1 MVQQRIANLVLPM
14 DALRTFCQRWGI
26 RELALFGSVLRDDFD
41 AASDVDVLVQF
52 DDEVRRSLF
61 DLVTMTDELEA
72 LFGRKVDL
80 LTRKGV
86 EESPNYIRRKA
97 ILDSAQVIYAA

>member
-1 MVQQRIANLVLPM
+1 MVQPRIANLVLPT
-14 DALRTFCQRWGI
+14 DALRVFCQRWGI

-52 DDEVRRSLF
+52 DDAVRRSLF
-61 DLVTMTDELEA
+61 DLVTMTDELEV
-72 LFGRKVDL
+72 LFGRRVDL